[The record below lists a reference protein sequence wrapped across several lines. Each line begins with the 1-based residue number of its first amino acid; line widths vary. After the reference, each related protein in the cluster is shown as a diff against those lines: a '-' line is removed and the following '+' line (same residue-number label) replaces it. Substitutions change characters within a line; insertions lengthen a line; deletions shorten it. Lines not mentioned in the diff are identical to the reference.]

1 MMTNRDRITFLRAR
15 ANELAEQITKQNRE
29 EAFLAYLADIRD
41 GKLPAQAVE
50 DQTFD
55 LLLPAEKEQQLFAH
69 YHTVRTELLEL
80 MEKADEP
87 STLQRVAAW
96 FESPWLKSAM
106 AAATLTEVAK
116 FLYQILSQSGLFLA
130 DDDELDLREP

>member
-1 MMTNRDRITFLRAR
+1 MTTNGDRMKFLRAR
-15 ANELAEQITKQNRE
+15 ANELAEEITKQNRE
-29 EAFLAYLADIRD
+29 QAFLAYLADIRD
-41 GKLPAQAVE
+41 GKLSAQAVD

-80 MEKADEP
+80 MGKADEP

-96 FESPWLKSAM
+96 FEAPWIKGAM

-130 DDDELDLREP
+130 DDEERDFREP